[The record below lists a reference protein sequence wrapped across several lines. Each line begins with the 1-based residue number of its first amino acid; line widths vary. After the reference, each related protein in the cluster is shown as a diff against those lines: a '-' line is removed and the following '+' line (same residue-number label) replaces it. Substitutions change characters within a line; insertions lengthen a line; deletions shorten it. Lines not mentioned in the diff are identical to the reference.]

1 MERGYN
7 FDMEGFNTPRKLRPE
22 SHAGVETHEYKT
34 RVAEKNVAEIFGEK
48 LAQAEV
54 GTAFEEPRHRF

>member
-1 MERGYN
+1 
-7 FDMEGFNTPRKLRPE
+7 MEGFNTPRKLRPE

-54 GTAFEEPRHRF
+54 GTAFEEPRSRF